1 MTVSSIFWRDC
12 RQKKTRI
19 PEGIERV
26 RNADSTREICCSIL
40 WQTSVERSHCF
51 GNNACR
57 RIPFFPPRSFF
68 HESRYDELAIKH
80 RISVYTYIHIER
92 EREKEMIIL
101 PQFVVFIS
109 YKRVRIQLAIGW
121 KEFTSMKWN
130 EKYKTFFL

>member
-57 RIPFFPPRSFF
+57 RIPFFSPPFLF
-68 HESRYDELAIKH
+68 SRITLRRARDKASNLCIYI
-80 RISVYTYIHIER
+80 YTYRER
-92 EREKEMIIL
+92 ERERDDHSSPIRGFHL
-101 PQFVVFIS
+101 
-109 YKRVRIQLAIGW
+109 L
-121 KEFTSMKWN
+121 
-130 EKYKTFFL
+130 

>member
-1 MTVSSIFWRDC
+1 MTVSSVFWLTVVR
-12 RQKKTRI
+12 KTRI

-57 RIPFFPPRSFF
+57 RIPFFPRSFF
-68 HESRYDELAIKH
+68 HGSCYDELAIKH
-80 RISVYTYIHIER
+80 RISVYIYILER
-92 EREKEMIIL
+92 ERERERIFL

-121 KEFTSMKWN
+121 KEFTSLHQWN
-130 EKYKTFFL
+130 GKI